1 MKKKPS
7 KQLGLYRVNP
17 NNNRLIIEIAISDY
31 MEFFHEWDNAVFR
44 KRDIHPE
51 LVEFLDLCSSEIPL
65 KRLIDIEF
73 CVDIRAADLEKEKLI
88 VASYQNYYKSQDRL
102 IVRTIRRL
110 LRYSL
115 ILLLVSLGFMI
126 LNVILSSYP
135 STQIFPMIVSE
146 GVRIASWVFMWEAF
160 HSAFMQSLDPLKRRR
175 EFSRFLRAGISFR
188 LVGQVLNAESDSK
201 ENDPNG
207 ERFE

>member
-1 MKKKPS
+1 MKKKLN
-7 KQLGLYRVNP
+7 KQLSLYRVNP
-17 NNNRLIIEIAISDY
+17 INNRLIIEIAISDY

-65 KRLIDIEF
+65 KRQFDIEF

-88 VASYQNYYKSQDRL
+88 VASYQNYYRSQDRL

-126 LNVILSSYP
+126 LNVILSSHP
-135 STQIFPMIVSE
+135 STQVFPMIVSE
-146 GVRIASWVFMWEAF
+146 GVRIGSWVFMWEAF
-160 HSAFMQSLDPLKRRR
+160 HTAFMQSLEPFKRRR
-175 EFSRFLRAGISFR
+175 EFSRFLKAGIYFR
-188 LVGQVLNAESDSK
+188 LVGPVLDAESDARD
-201 ENDPNG
+201 NDPNG

>member
-1 MKKKPS
+1 
-7 KQLGLYRVNP
+7 
-17 NNNRLIIEIAISDY
+17 
-31 MEFFHEWDNAVFR
+31 
-44 KRDIHPE
+44 
-51 LVEFLDLCSSEIPL
+51 
-65 KRLIDIEF
+65 
-73 CVDIRAADLEKEKLI
+73 ADLEKEKLI

-188 LVGQVLNAESDSK
+188 LVGQVLNAESDAK